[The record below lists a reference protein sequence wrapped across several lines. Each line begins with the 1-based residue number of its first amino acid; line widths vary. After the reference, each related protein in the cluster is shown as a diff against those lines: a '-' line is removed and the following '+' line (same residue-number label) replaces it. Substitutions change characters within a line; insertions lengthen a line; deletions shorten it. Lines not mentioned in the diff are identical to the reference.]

1 MSALD
6 TQASGYVHSNSSET
20 PSSEGLGIKCQPSS
34 LTNNVNSFPQN
45 NASLTEQQQL
55 KLKSM
60 LASNIHHSYPS
71 QLPYRNH
78 HHNNHQTNH
87 LPNGQQNNHSS
98 VNSNHATNNNSSNN
112 SNTTTSNENSNYVI
126 QQQQQAND
134 GEKAQHVSTKYRV
147 GYWWSEKKSQK
158 LNSNELEAL
167 FAQRQCELVKIDLD
181 RPLEEQGPFS
191 LIVHKISDILVKAD
205 LGDSIAKKTISA
217 FESYVRKHPETVI
230 LDPLDNNRALLDRY
244 KQYRLIEQSGL
255 AREGV
260 VFTPPFVHLTSTN
273 IDVNR
278 GRIRRSKI
286 TFPLVCKPIL
296 AQGSTGAHQMCII
309 FNEAGLKDVKPPC
322 VAQSFVNH
330 NAKLF
335 KLFVIKDKYYI
346 MERPSLKNFQAGDQE
361 TVFFYSHDIS
371 KPNSSSSLTELD
383 EQDKLKLQDLISKME
398 CLNINS
404 SSNIL
409 DDETDEG
416 FGHNNV
422 QLSPSLQCKTSI
434 DNDSKTL
441 IHCQTQQEHLIEGNY
456 KRELGDDGIII
467 TDNNNNNKNNRS
479 TYTNICHSKNHKCSP
494 LMPCN
499 ERLDKIVNIFSEKLG
514 LTFYGIDII
523 IENDSSRYAII
534 DMNTFP
540 GYDGVE
546 NFLGIFRDVV
556 CDAVPKDA
564 DHQSQLLQMKTNRRK
579 PTEIDSGIEST

>member
-1 MSALD
+1 MSE
-6 TQASGYVHSNSSET
+6 SGET
-20 PSSEGLGIKCQPSS
+20 RMS
-34 LTNNVNSFPQN
+34 
-45 NASLTEQQQL
+45 
-55 KLKSM
+55 
-60 LASNIHHSYPS
+60 
-71 QLPYRNH
+71 
-78 HHNNHQTNH
+78 
-87 LPNGQQNNHSS
+87 
-98 VNSNHATNNNSSNN
+98 
-112 SNTTTSNENSNYVI
+112 
-126 QQQQQAND
+126 
-134 GEKAQHVSTKYRV
+134 KYRV

-158 LNSNELEAL
+158 LNASELTAL
-167 FAQRQCELVKIDLD
+167 FAERDCELVKLDLE
-181 RPLEEQGPFS
+181 RSLEDQGPFA

-205 LGDSIAKKTISA
+205 QGDVNAKKTVSA
-217 FESYVRKHPETVI
+217 FDSYVRKHPQTII

-255 AREGV
+255 AKEGV

-286 TFPLVCKPIL
+286 TFPIVCKPIL

-346 MERPSLKNFQAGDQE
+346 MERPSLKNFQAGDHE

-383 EQDKLKLQDLISKME
+383 EKDKLNIEDTLPSDEKL
-398 CLNINS
+398 
-404 SSNIL
+404 
-409 DDETDEG
+409 
-416 FGHNNV
+416 NN
-422 QLSPSLQCKTSI
+422 
-434 DNDSKTL
+434 
-441 IHCQTQQEHLIEGNY
+441 
-456 KRELGDDGIII
+456 
-467 TDNNNNNKNNRS
+467 
-479 TYTNICHSKNHKCSP
+479 
-494 LMPCN
+494 
-499 ERLDKIVNIFSEKLG
+499 IVNIFSEKLG

-523 IENDSSRYAII
+523 IENGTSRYAII

-546 NFLGIFRDVV
+546 NFLAIFRDVV
-556 CDAVPKDA
+556 CDAIPSDNSP
-564 DHQSQLLQMKTNRRK
+564 DSLCQMLQSKLNCKRK

>member
-1 MSALD
+1 MD
-6 TQASGYVHSNSSET
+6 TQLSGQVAQRKPN
-20 PSSEGLGIKCQPSS
+20 
-34 LTNNVNSFPQN
+34 
-45 NASLTEQQQL
+45 
-55 KLKSM
+55 
-60 LASNIHHSYPS
+60 LAG
-71 QLPYRNH
+71 
-78 HHNNHQTNH
+78 HQTEEK
-87 LPNGQQNNHSS
+87 
-98 VNSNHATNNNSSNN
+98 ATIINNND
-112 SNTTTSNENSNYVI
+112 TTTSLSTTPDDSSN
-126 QQQQQAND
+126 
-134 GEKAQHVSTKYRV
+134 QHHYRDFKYRV

-158 LNSNELEAL
+158 LSAIDLANL
-167 FAQRQCELVKIDLD
+167 FAERDCQFVKIDLE
-181 RPLEEQGPFS
+181 RPIEEQGPFS

-205 LGDSIAKKTISA
+205 HGDNVAKKTIGA
-217 FESYVRKHPETVI
+217 FESYVRKHPETVMM
-230 LDPLDNNRALLDRY
+230 DPLDNNRALLDRY

-255 AREGV
+255 AKEGV

-346 MERPSLKNFQAGDQE
+346 MERPSLKNFQAGDKE

-383 EQDKLKLQDLISKME
+383 ELDKLRLEQLMSRVRLEEKEMDRDGSIIDAADIDDDNNKNSK
-398 CLNINS
+398 
-404 SSNIL
+404 SNFL
-409 DDETDEG
+409 
-416 FGHNNV
+416 
-422 QLSPSLQCKTSI
+422 
-434 DNDSKTL
+434 
-441 IHCQTQQEHLIEGNY
+441 
-456 KRELGDDGIII
+456 
-467 TDNNNNNKNNRS
+467 NNNNIEQQLPSENNNAKQQTS
-479 TYTNICHSKNHKCSP
+479 GNTHNNSP
-494 LMPCN
+494 LMPSN
-499 ERLDKIVNIFSEKLG
+499 ERLDKIVRIFSEKLG

-523 IENDSSRYAII
+523 IENETSRYAII

-546 NFLGIFRDVV
+546 NFLTIFRDVV
-556 CDAVPKDA
+556 CDAIPKDSS
-564 DHQSQLLQMKTNRRK
+564 DNQNQVFRMKINRRK

>member
-1 MSALD
+1 MVDLD
-6 TQASGYVHSNSSET
+6 Q
-20 PSSEGLGIKCQPSS
+20 Q
-34 LTNNVNSFPQN
+34 Q
-45 NASLTEQQQL
+45 EQQ
-55 KLKSM
+55 
-60 LASNIHHSYPS
+60 HH
-71 QLPYRNH
+71 QQQHHQRQQQH
-78 HHNNHQTNH
+78 QEHHNNHNPQSYQS
-87 LPNGQQNNHSS
+87 LGD
-98 VNSNHATNNNSSNN
+98 VV
-112 SNTTTSNENSNYVI
+112 TTTTNSADNNCR
-126 QQQQQAND
+126 QPGFQ
-134 GEKAQHVSTKYRV
+134 YRV

-158 LNSNELEAL
+158 LNATELAAL
-167 FAQRQCELVKIDLD
+167 FAERQCQLIKIDLD
-181 RPLEEQGPFS
+181 RPIEEQGPFS

-205 LGDSIAKKTISA
+205 QGDATAKKTISA
-217 FESYVRKHPETVI
+217 FESYVRKHLQTVI

-255 AREGV
+255 AKEGV

-383 EQDKLKLQDLISKME
+383 EQDKLKLQDLMEKMRLMNTEKISGKDDDDYDYDFDDNDNDVDKGNTDDVMPTNGE
-398 CLNINS
+398 TSQTITLSTTNTTAVSPHTESSSSSSSKLCGSSCGSHHNNNYINS
-404 SSNIL
+404 
-409 DDETDEG
+409 
-416 FGHNNV
+416 NNM
-422 QLSPSLQCKTSI
+422 QQG
-434 DNDSKTL
+434 NNN
-441 IHCQTQQEHLIEGNY
+441 QEH
-456 KRELGDDGIII
+456 DS
-467 TDNNNNNKNNRS
+467 NNRMA
-479 TYTNICHSKNHKCSP
+479 NITHYSP
-494 LMPCN
+494 LMPSKQ
-499 ERLDKIVNIFSEKLG
+499 RLTKIVKIFSEKLG

-523 IENDSSRYAII
+523 IENGTSRYAII

-546 NFLGIFRDVV
+546 NFLTIFRDVV
-556 CDAVPKDA
+556 CDAVPKDIN
-564 DHQSQLLQMKTNRRK
+564 HQNQMLQMKINRRK

>member
-1 MSALD
+1 MAESYSLLSAPPIN
-6 TQASGYVHSNSSET
+6 QS
-20 PSSEGLGIKCQPSS
+20 I
-34 LTNNVNSFPQN
+34 
-45 NASLTEQQQL
+45 
-55 KLKSM
+55 
-60 LASNIHHSYPS
+60 ASN
-71 QLPYRNH
+71 NGDG
-78 HHNNHQTNH
+78 QTN
-87 LPNGQQNNHSS
+87 G
-98 VNSNHATNNNSSNN
+98 
-112 SNTTTSNENSNYVI
+112 
-126 QQQQQAND
+126 D
-134 GEKAQHVSTKYRV
+134 STKFKFRV

-158 LNSNELEAL
+158 LNATELEAL
-167 FAQRQCELVKIDLD
+167 FAERDCQLVKIDLE
-181 RPLEEQGPFS
+181 RPIEEQGPFS

-205 LGDSIAKKTISA
+205 QGDAAAKKAISA
-217 FESYVRKHPETVI
+217 FESYVRKHPQTVM
-230 LDPLDNNRALLDRY
+230 LDPLDHNRALLDRY

-255 AREGV
+255 AKEGV

-346 MERPSLKNFQAGDQE
+346 MERPSLKNFQAADQE

-383 EQDKLKLQDLISKME
+383 ETDKINLDSLMLKMKDMNTSKDTMQYKE
-398 CLNINS
+398 RQGNKEHDSNNS
-404 SSNIL
+404 FYKQKTDRSS
-409 DDETDEG
+409 
-416 FGHNNV
+416 H
-422 QLSPSLQCKTSI
+422 
-434 DNDSKTL
+434 
-441 IHCQTQQEHLIEGNY
+441 
-456 KRELGDDGIII
+456 
-467 TDNNNNNKNNRS
+467 
-479 TYTNICHSKNHKCSP
+479 
-494 LMPCN
+494 LMPSD
-499 ERLDKIVNIFSEKLG
+499 ERLSKIVKIFSERLG

-523 IENDSSRYAII
+523 IENGTSRYAII

-546 NFLGIFRDVV
+546 NFLTIFRDVV
-556 CDAVPKDA
+556 CDAIPKDT
-564 DHQSQLLQMKTNRRK
+564 DQSQLLQMKINKRK